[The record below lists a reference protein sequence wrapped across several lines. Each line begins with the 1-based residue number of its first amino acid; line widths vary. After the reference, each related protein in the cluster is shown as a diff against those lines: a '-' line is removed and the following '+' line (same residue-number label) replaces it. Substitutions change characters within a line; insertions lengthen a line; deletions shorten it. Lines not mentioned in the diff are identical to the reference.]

1 LVLRQIFGHVHKD
14 IGNSQRENIFHS
26 KYFIN
31 NKVCI
36 LIIDGRSCTNVASE
50 RLMEKLNLPTIPH
63 PRPYKLQWL
72 SEDEEIKVTNQV
84 LLSFSIGKYKD
95 EVLYDVV
102 LMEV

>member
-1 LVLRQIFGHVHKD
+1 
-14 IGNSQRENIFHS
+14 
-26 KYFIN
+26 
-31 NKVCI
+31 
-36 LIIDGRSCTNVASE
+36 
-50 RLMEKLNLPTIPH
+50 MEKLNLPTIPH

-102 LMEV
+102 LMEA